1 MKRQLAK
8 SLQFIGVQI
17 TNLTNALGDGR
28 ATDLIFS
35 RLESLKAERER
46 VSEELWQLE
55 TEIAKAT
62 VKRPTAEQVCAAWGK
77 IIELWDVLTEAE
89 RKEVMN
95 GLAQEVVVTEKDRVH
110 LRLSPIANVHGQ
122 LIAINSRMGAGAEVI
137 AINPPLLTTHTFPP
151 LELDYDI
158 TRPKRGIK
166 RLVIV

>member
-8 SLQFIGVQI
+8 SVQFIGVQI

-122 LIAINSRMGAGAEVI
+122 LIAINSRLGAERSLNANSLLLLPPI
-137 AINPPLLTTHTFPP
+137 RGTTPLLT
-151 LELDYDI
+151 
-158 TRPKRGIK
+158 RGDF
-166 RLVIV
+166 RCRMRS

>member
-95 GLAQEVVVTEKDRVH
+95 GLVQEVVVTEKDRVH
-110 LRLSPIANVHGQ
+110 LRLLPFASVHGQ
-122 LIAINSRMGAGAEVI
+122 FIALNTHLGAERSLNANSLLLLPPI
-137 AINPPLLTTHTFPP
+137 RGTTPLLT
-151 LELDYDI
+151 
-158 TRPKRGIK
+158 RGDF
-166 RLVIV
+166 RCRMRS